1 MDEKVWASCGEVEYI
16 RLPPERVQEG
26 LEVLNEGFY
35 PHESV
40 CRAVGIASAPEA
52 VDDLN
57 RLCVGVVEDGVSM
70 IAVDKKTNRVA
81 GVAFN
86 KLQVN
91 SNDDEAGY
99 FEKFSNTCKH
109 PASRRLMEAMIEA
122 DALCNLF
129 ERCNTDCLL
138 EIMFLSV
145 HPEYRK
151 RNIGLKLC
159 EVSMEL
165 ARTLQQG
172 VAIKTSSNVCKLS
185 PKLAPGA
192 VCALFTSPVSQKIG
206 MKLGMTVAARLAYAD
221 IHFNGKSF
229 GDVLEPNNKDIA
241 VVYKI
246 LK

>member
-1 MDEKVWASCGEVEYI
+1 MSLPYLFLGKLEII
-16 RLPPERVQEG
+16 RLPQERIQEG
-26 LEVLNEGFY
+26 LEVLEAGFY

-40 CRAVGIASAPEA
+40 CRALGIASAAEA

-57 RLCVGVVEDGVSM
+57 RLCVGVAKDGVSM
-70 IAVDKKTNRVA
+70 IAVDKTTNKVA

-91 SNDDEAGY
+91 SNDDDAGY

-122 DALCNLF
+122 DSLCNLF

-138 EIMFLSV
+138 EIMFLSIL
-145 HPEYRK
+145 PEYRK
-151 RNIGLKLC
+151 MNMGFKLC
-159 EVSMEL
+159 EASMEL
-165 ARTLQQG
+165 AMTFRQG
-172 VAIKTSSNVCKLS
+172 PI
-185 PKLAPGA
+185 PGA
-192 VCALFTSPVSQKIG
+192 MCALFTSPVSQKIG
-206 MKLGMTVAARLAYAD
+206 KKLGMTVAARLAYAD

-229 GDVLEPNNKDIA
+229 ADILEPNNKDVA
-241 VVYKI
+241 VEYKI

>member
-1 MDEKVWASCGEVEYI
+1 MSLPYLFLGKLEII
-16 RLPPERVQEG
+16 RLPQERIQEG
-26 LEVLNEGFY
+26 LEVLEAGFY

-40 CRAVGIASAPEA
+40 CRALGIASAAEA

-57 RLCVGVVEDGVSM
+57 RLCVGVAKDGVSM
-70 IAVDKKTNRVA
+70 IAVDKTTNKVA

-91 SNDDEAGY
+91 SNDDDAGY

-122 DALCNLF
+122 DSLCNLF

-138 EIMFLSV
+138 EIMFLSIL
-145 HPEYRK
+145 PEYRK
-151 RNIGLKLC
+151 MNMGFKLC
-159 EVSMEL
+159 EASMEL
-165 ARTLQQG
+165 AMTFRQG
-172 VAIKTSSNVCKLS
+172 ATTSTSSVENKH
-185 PKLAPGA
+185 PPQPIPGA
-192 VCALFTSPVSQKIG
+192 MCALFTSPVSQKIG
-206 MKLGMTVAARLAYAD
+206 KKLGMTVAARLAYAD

-229 GDVLEPNNKDIA
+229 ADILEPNNKDVA
-241 VVYKI
+241 VEYKI